1 MRQATIRKPNP
12 RTGLANQPRTRQ
24 IAVLLLFVAMVAI
37 GLAVFPDYGLS
48 VDEEAC
54 RFRAI
59 VTTKYV
65 TDTLGYPIIGDPIPK
80 LADYS
85 DRDHGV
91 IFDLAAYGLERLLDL
106 QDLRDIFIL
115 KHLLNFLVF
124 MAGVLAFY
132 RMATRRFANW
142 ITGAVGAIFLYLS
155 PRIFADDFYNPKD
168 LVFMAFF
175 VIAMDSA
182 LAFLERP
189 VWTRTIWCAF
199 ATALAVDTRIM
210 GIVLVPMIVL
220 LLLAKAVHD
229 QSGRWL
235 MLRQVAAYLV
245 LTSGLIVLFWPML
258 WSAPVD
264 NFLSFFSSMS
274 KFVRWEKEILLLGQY
289 YLSTQLPWFY
299 VPVWLVVTTPILY
312 SVLAGIGLA
321 ILFRQLV
328 VIGRLRVWQQ
338 DQALQDTYVLAA
350 FFGPLA
356 SVILLDSVLYD
367 GWRQMYF
374 IYPAFLMVALHG
386 LTWLASFLR
395 SRKKVLQLALILL
408 VVLSCFSTGIW
419 MFQSHPLQNVYFN
432 VLAGQDWKSRFDLDY
447 WGLANRG
454 GLEYILS
461 VDSSPVIVISTVSN
475 SSVGQ
480 SFAIIETMDRSR
492 LVFVQY
498 NQLSQTDLAG
508 GSIPVYV
515 FNNYKQLKDQD
526 LLDRD
531 PEYQLFYH
539 KQVGGETILTV
550 YKKLP
555 PR

>member
-1 MRQATIRKPNP
+1 MQKLRLKPS
-12 RTGLANQPRTRQ
+12 LASQTRTRR
-24 IAVLLLFVAMVAI
+24 IAVLLLFAAMLAI

-80 LADYS
+80 MADYS

-124 MAGVLAFY
+124 MASVLAFY
-132 RMATRRFANW
+132 RMVTRRFANW
-142 ITGAVGAIFLYLS
+142 IVGAVGALFLYLS
-155 PRIFADDFYNPKD
+155 PRIFADAFYNPKD
-168 LVFMAFF
+168 LVFMSFF

-189 VWTRTIWCAF
+189 VWTRAIWCAT

-210 GIVLVPMIVL
+210 GIVLVPMTLVL
-220 LLLAKAVHD
+220 LSAKALREKPD
-229 QSGRWL
+229 RWQTFRL
-235 MLRQVAAYLV
+235 AALYLA
-245 LTSGLIVLFWPML
+245 LTSGLILAFWPML
-258 WSAPVD
+258 WDAPVN
-264 NFLSFFSSMS
+264 NFLAFFSSMS
-274 KFVRWEKEILLLGQY
+274 QFVRWDKEILLLGQY
-289 YLSTQLPWFY
+289 FLSTQLPWYY
-299 VPVWLVVTTPILY
+299 VPVWLAVTTPILY
-312 SVLAGIGLA
+312 SVLALIGLVA
-321 ILFRQLV
+321 VIWHLV
-328 VIGRLRVWQQ
+328 VTARFRFWQQ
-338 DQALQDTYVLAA
+338 DQDLQDVFLLAA

-374 IYPAFLMVALHG
+374 IYPAFLVFALHG
-386 LTWLASFLR
+386 LVWLDKMLQRKNRILR
-395 SRKKVLQLALILL
+395 QVLILL
-408 VVLSCFSTGIW
+408 VSVSCLSTGVW
-419 MFQSHPLQNVYFN
+419 MIRAHPLQNVYFN
-432 VLAGQDWKSRFDLDY
+432 VLAGQDWKARFDLDY

-461 VDSSPVIVISTVSN
+461 VDPSPVVVVSTVSA
-475 SSVGQ
+475 SSVEQ
-480 SFAIIETMDRSR
+480 SFAIIEPEDRHR
-492 LVFVQY
+492 LVYVRHD
-498 NQLSQTDLAG
+498 QLAQTDLAG

-515 FNNYKQLKDQD
+515 FNNYKRLKDQD

-531 PEYQLFYH
+531 PGYQLVYH
-539 KQVGGETILTV
+539 KQIDGETILTV
-550 YKKLP
+550 YKQLP
-555 PR
+555 PP